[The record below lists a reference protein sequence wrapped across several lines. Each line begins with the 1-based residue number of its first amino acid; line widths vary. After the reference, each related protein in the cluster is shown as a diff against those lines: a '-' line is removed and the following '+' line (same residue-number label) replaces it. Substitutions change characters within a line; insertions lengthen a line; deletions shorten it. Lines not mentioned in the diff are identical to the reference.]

1 MATGDSGINCDTC
14 RNEKLKARAPYGG
27 NVKVPK
33 EFWEDLARKDRPLL
47 CEAAGALLHGPTCV
61 NLRFLHE
68 EIRIDVDKRC
78 LQHRNGE
85 VWEPLEH
92 PYLEL
97 MILAYLLKV
106 TYGDIKGEMVG
117 VMDLKTAHFFQG
129 PHTIDITPLVKRYG
143 EDPRGFKQAGKQ
155 LGGTFL
161 EMGDAAFCLNPFPK
175 IPFYYIL
182 WAGDE
187 EFPAKLSVLFDRSI
201 ELHLPADAIWGL
213 VGLVSDV
220 LLNA

>member
-1 MATGDSGINCDTC
+1 M
-14 RNEKLKARAPYGG
+14 
-27 NVKVPK
+27 
-33 EFWEDLARKDRPLL
+33 
-47 CEAAGALLHGPTCV
+47 
-61 NLRFLHE
+61 
-68 EIRIDVDKRC
+68 
-78 LQHRNGE
+78 LQHHLKIHQYR
-85 VWEPLEH
+85 VDFS

-97 MILAYLLKV
+97 MVLAYLLKV
-106 TYGDIKGEMVG
+106 THGDIKGEMVG

-129 PHTIDITPLVKRYG
+129 PHTIDTTPLVKRYG

-155 LGGTFL
+155 LGGTSL
-161 EMGDAAFCLNPFPK
+161 EMGDAAFCLNPFSK

-213 VGLVSDV
+213 VSLVSDS
-220 LLNA
+220 LLNT